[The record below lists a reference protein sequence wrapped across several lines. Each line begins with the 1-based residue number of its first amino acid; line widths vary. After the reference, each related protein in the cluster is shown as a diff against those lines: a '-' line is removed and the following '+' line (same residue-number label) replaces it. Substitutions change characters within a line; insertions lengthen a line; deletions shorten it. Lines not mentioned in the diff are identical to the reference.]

1 MGYPCTPSRYDVLEA
16 MAGHFVICARCSNRF
31 SVPYEIGLWSCPV
44 CRAANE
50 SAATLAEK
58 AVTSPTAQLRRKPV
72 PMQLAE
78 AWGRLTRKRSLY
90 GYADR
95 LIDVACPKCQAGITM
110 TNNVRTARC
119 VNCRAVVQ
127 RT

>member
-1 MGYPCTPSRYDVLEA
+1 MYLAIYETMG
-16 MAGHFVICARCSNRF
+16 GHFVICARCSNRF

-50 SAATLAEK
+50 SAATVADK
-58 AVTSPTAQLRRKPV
+58 RVTSPAAQVRRKPL
-72 PMQLAE
+72 PMQLGE
-78 AWGRLTRKRSLY
+78 AWGRLTGRKSLY

-119 VNCRAVVQ
+119 VNCEAVVQ

>member
-1 MGYPCTPSRYDVLEA
+1 MHMAIFADMG
-16 MAGHFVICARCSNRF
+16 GHFVICARCSDRF
-31 SVPYEIGLWSCPV
+31 SVPYEVGLWSCPV
-44 CRAANE
+44 CRTANE
-50 SAATLAEK
+50 SASLVGK
-58 AVTSPTAQLRRKPV
+58 IVTSPTAQVRRKPV

-78 AWGRLTRKRSLY
+78 VWGGVTRKKSLY

-95 LIDVACPKCQAGITM
+95 LIDIVCPECQAGITM

-119 VNCRAVVQ
+119 VNCEAIVQ

>member
-1 MGYPCTPSRYDVLEA
+1 MG
-16 MAGHFVICARCSNRF
+16 GHFVTCARCSDRF

-50 SAATLAEK
+50 STAAVADKL
-58 AVTSPTAQLRRKPV
+58 VTSPAARVRSKPL

-78 AWGRLTRKRSLY
+78 TLGRLTRKKSLY
-90 GYADR
+90 AYADR
-95 LIDVACPKCQAGITM
+95 LIDVACPQCQTGITM

-119 VNCRAVVQ
+119 TNCEAVVQ